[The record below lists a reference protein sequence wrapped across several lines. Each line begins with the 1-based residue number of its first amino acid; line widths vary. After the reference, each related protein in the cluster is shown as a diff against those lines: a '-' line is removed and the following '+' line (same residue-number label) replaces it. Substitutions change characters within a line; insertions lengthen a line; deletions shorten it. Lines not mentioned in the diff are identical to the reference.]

1 MTELVMEREMATAID
16 HHNGNHDHDH
26 SHDDHQH
33 HNDDIDVF
41 GFWIYIMTDCVL
53 FATLFAAYSVLEGAT
68 FSGPTL
74 KQLIS
79 LPYVLTETMCLLAS
93 SFTYGLVMLSIY
105 KHKRNFA
112 LFWLTLTFFLGL
124 SFVGLEVH
132 EFIHL
137 YSDGHSWHVSAA
149 LSAFFTLVGTHG
161 THVSIGLI
169 WMALMICQLAKY
181 GVTPQINKRLTYL
194 GLFWHFLDIV
204 WIFVFTIV
212 YLMGAI

>member
-1 MTELVMEREMATAID
+1 MTSNVATADIHHHD
-16 HHNGNHDHDH
+16 HHDHRE
-26 SHDDHQH
+26 H
-33 HNDDIDVF
+33 HREINDSIDVF
-41 GFWIYIMTDCVL
+41 GFWIYIMTDCIL
-53 FATLFAAYSVLEGAT
+53 FATLFAAYAVLESNT

-79 LPYVLTETMCLLAS
+79 LPYVFGETMFLLAS
-93 SFTYGLVMLSIY
+93 SFTYGLMMLCVY
-105 KHKRNFA
+105 KGRRNFA
-112 LFWLTLTFFLGL
+112 LLALMITFVLGL
-124 SFVGLEVH
+124 SFVVMEVR

-137 YSDGHSWHVSAA
+137 YADGHSWHVSAA

-169 WMALMICQLAKY
+169 WMGLMIFQLWRY
-181 GVTPQINKRLTYL
+181 GTTTTITKRLTYL